1 MCHPVYTHIHTHTLS
16 LLNSVNNH
24 IFCNF
29 YALPHEGTLTHLETE
44 RQCFLMVSTDLVF
57 HQLQYVKNSDLRH
70 VTVGNIL
77 LTDQKILSYYDF
89 KNTSWWSTTALRS
102 SCARQEVSFKSPT
115 DVYYCTEHICPV
127 NETPRNK
134 HFTQTPAFTTICGT
148 VCFIFLS

>member
-1 MCHPVYTHIHTHTLS
+1 M
-16 LLNSVNNH
+16 
-24 IFCNF
+24 
-29 YALPHEGTLTHLETE
+29 
-44 RQCFLMVSTDLVF
+44 
-57 HQLQYVKNSDLRH
+57 KNSDLRH

-77 LTDQKILSYYDF
+77 PTDQKILSYYDF
-89 KNTSWWSTTALRS
+89 KTPAGGPPQPLGAAVPDRNR
-102 SCARQEVSFKSPT
+102 VSFKSPT